1 MKLCFATNNRHKLSE
16 VRQKLGSNFEIL
28 SLDELGFSGELPETQ
43 NTLEAN
49 SAQKAHY
56 VFDKYGIDCFSDD
69 TGLEVEA
76 LDGEPGV
83 LSARYAGIDKDAD
96 ANTSLLLKN
105 LQGISN
111 RKACFK
117 TVITLLVN
125 GVEQQFLGI
134 VEGVISLQ
142 KKGEK
147 GFGYDPVFV
156 PDGQDKTFAE
166 MPLDKKNQISHRAK
180 AVAQLVEFLKKDNNE

>member
-83 LSARYAGIDKDAD
+83 LSARYAGIHKDAD